1 MSTGS
6 LDRVVRRPR
15 IFARFVD
22 SEALLGV
29 IGKPISAIIVRGESP
44 AAAPTTFARPF
55 HLRGVGMLR
64 GSDSLFARAAT
75 PLAGA
80 VAALVVASCVGLA
93 ADEAKSAEGSSRVSF
108 NTEIRPIFAKHCV
121 GCHGGVKEASG
132 LSFIYRET
140 ALAEAESGIAAILPG
155 NAADSQLIERV
166 TDRDPDSRMPPGDH
180 GPALEPEQI
189 ELLRRWIDQGAEWE
203 QHWSFTPPRDHQPPK
218 VKQENWPRDPLDQFV
233 LARLETAG
241 LAPAPDAARAEW
253 LRRVSL
259 DLIGL
264 PPTAEEFAEFELDN
278 RPDAF
283 QRVVARLL
291 ASPRYGER
299 WASMWLDLAR
309 YADTVGFEKDPHR
322 DIWPYRDWLIRALN
336 DDMPFDEFT
345 VRQLAGDL
353 LPGATLDDRLATAFH
368 RNTQMNTEGGT
379 DDEEYRLAAVLD
391 RVSTTWQVWQ
401 ASTFRCTQ
409 CHSHPYDPFRHE
421 EYYKF
426 VAFFN
431 TSRDADVNSDEPLLA
446 IPDDAAK
453 WAEAER
459 LDRHIA
465 EFERELFELQSPLA
479 GDSARWQAL
488 PAIAASATGNATMA
502 IRREPEA
509 GVAVSEVRA
518 EGTITAGSTFT
529 VDLNLAGVDR
539 LTAVRID
546 ALPKDPAQALK
557 IPEDGFVLSQ
567 LTGELVDAAG
577 AAAGEVR
584 FVAAFCDEPTPLFDP
599 EESLREG
606 ADGWGDY
613 TRMSRRRFAV
623 FILDRAIEIPP
634 GTRLRLSMR
643 FGQADSGGGAL
654 AIERGRFAAS
664 SSDDWI
670 PFANDSRYARLKR
683 QLAELRNARAA
694 IAGVAVPIMAEQP
707 AAFAR
712 QTQVFARGN
721 WLDRE
726 TVVTPGVPEVMP
738 PLPAGAPADR
748 LAMARWLAS
757 PENPLT
763 ARVMVN
769 RLWQELF
776 GIGIVETAEDF
787 GTSGELP
794 SHPELL
800 DHLALRFQDEH
811 GWSVKR
817 MLRDIVLS
825 SAYRQGGVATSE
837 KLALDP
843 RNRLIARGPR
853 TRLSA
858 EMVRDQALA
867 LSGRLSEKMYGK
879 PVMPPQPEG
888 VWRSVYNGESW
899 ITAEGEDRYRRA
911 VYTYWK
917 RTSGYPALATFD
929 MPSRDVC
936 VVRRIATNTP
946 LQALATLND
955 EAFVELARAF
965 AERMQVAGNSPAE
978 QIAAGYRLA
987 TGQTLHTVKLR
998 RLLQLYEEAAAA
1010 FDADPAAAKPLAA
1023 ERDAYA
1029 LTIVANAMLN
1039 LDDLMTK

>member
-1 MSTGS
+1 MPND
-6 LDRVVRRPR
+6 L
-15 IFARFVD
+15 A
-22 SEALLGV
+22 
-29 IGKPISAIIVRGESP
+29 
-44 AAAPTTFARPF
+44 
-55 HLRGVGMLR
+55 
-64 GSDSLFARAAT
+64 SLFALTSSR
-75 PLAGA
+75 LAGTL
-80 VAALVVASCVGLA
+80 AALVVASCFGVTNA
-93 ADEAKSAEGSSRVSF
+93 CADDAKSAESSPRVSF
-108 NTEIRPIFAKHCV
+108 NKEIRPIFAKHCV

-132 LSFIYRET
+132 LSFIYRES
-140 ALAEAESGIAAILPG
+140 ALAEAESGLAAIIAG
-155 NAADSQLIERV
+155 NATDSNLMARI
-166 TDRDPDSRMPPGDH
+166 TDPDPESRMPPGDH
-180 GPALEPEQI
+180 GPALDPQQI
-189 ELLRRWIDQGAEWE
+189 DALKRWIDQGAEWE
-203 QHWSFTPPRDHQPPK
+203 EHWSFVPPQSHPLPAVART
-218 VKQENWPRDPLDQFV
+218 NWPRDPLDQFV
-233 LARLETAG
+233 LARIEAAG

-264 PPTAEEFAEFELDN
+264 PPTAAEFAEFELDN
-278 RPDAF
+278 RPDAYE
-283 QRVVARLL
+283 RVVARLL

-322 DIWPYRDWLIRALN
+322 DIWPYRDWLIRTLN

-353 LPGATLDDRLATAFH
+353 LPNATLDDRLATAFH

-431 TSRDADVNSDEPLLA
+431 TSRDADLNGDEPLLK
-446 IPDDAAK
+446 IPQEAGK
-453 WAEAER
+453 WAEAEQ
-459 LDRHIA
+459 LDEHVR
-465 EFERELFELQSPLA
+465 ELERQLFELQSPLTR
-479 GDSARWQAL
+479 DPARWQAL
-488 PAIAASATGNATMA
+488 PAVAASATGNATMTIQNVAENGEA
-502 IRREPEA
+502 I
-509 GVAVSEVRA
+509 SEVRA

-529 VDLNLAGVDR
+529 IDLDLAGLER

-567 LTGELVDAAG
+567 LKGELLDAAG
-577 AAAGEVR
+577 AVVGEVP
-584 FVAAFCDEPTPLFDP
+584 FAAAFCDEPAPLFDP
-599 EESLREG
+599 QESLREG
-606 ADGWGDY
+606 LEGWGDY

-623 FILDRAIEIPP
+623 FVPARAVEVPS
-634 GTRLRLSMR
+634 GARLRLSMN
-643 FGQADSGGGAL
+643 FGHGDTGGGAL
-654 AIERGRFAAS
+654 VIERGRFAAS

-670 PFANDSRYARLKR
+670 PFANDSRYAQLKL
-683 QLAELRNARAA
+683 QLTELKKARAE
-694 IAGVAVPIMAEQP
+694 IAAVAVPIMAEQP
-707 AAFAR
+707 AEFAR

-726 TVVTPGVPEVMP
+726 TAVTPGVPEVMP
-738 PLPAGAPADR
+738 PLPGGAPVDR

-800 DHLALRFQDEH
+800 DHLALRFQGEH

-825 SAYRQGGVATSE
+825 SAYRQAGVATSD

-843 RNRLIARGPR
+843 RNRLVARGPR
-853 TRLSA
+853 TRLTA
-858 EMVRDQALA
+858 EMVRDQALT
-867 LSGRLSEKMYGK
+867 LSGKLSEKMYGK
-879 PVMPPQPEG
+879 PVMPPQPDG
-888 VWRSVYNGESW
+888 VWRSAYNGESW

-955 EAFVELARAF
+955 AAYVELAQGF
-965 AERMQVAGNSPAE
+965 ASRMAAAADNPAA

-987 TGQTLHTVKLR
+987 TGQALHAAKLR
-998 RLLQLYEEAAAA
+998 RLLELYEAAAAA
-1010 FDADPAAAKPLAA
+1010 FDADPAAAQPLAA
-1023 ERDAYA
+1023 DRATYA
-1029 LTIVANAMLN
+1029 LAIVANAMLN
-1039 LDDLMTK
+1039 LDDLLTK

>member
-1 MSTGS
+1 MPPGCTPFSDLAS
-6 LDRVVRRPR
+6 LR
-15 IFARFVD
+15 IAGAWAAFVL
-22 SEALLGV
+22 AGLLGAANCCAEEADAAV
-29 IGKPISAIIVRGESP
+29 GSP
-44 AAAPTTFARPF
+44 
-55 HLRGVGMLR
+55 
-64 GSDSLFARAAT
+64 
-75 PLAGA
+75 
-80 VAALVVASCVGLA
+80 
-93 ADEAKSAEGSSRVSF
+93 RVSF
-108 NTEIRPIFAKHCV
+108 NDDIRPIFAKHCV
-121 GCHGGVKEASG
+121 GCHGGVKQASG

-140 ALAEAESGIAAILPG
+140 ALAEADSGLAAIVPG
-155 NAADSQLIERV
+155 HAADSYLMDRV
-166 TDRDPDSRMPPGDH
+166 TDPDPESRMPPGDH
-180 GPALEPEQI
+180 GAALTAEQI
-189 ELLRRWIDQGAEWE
+189 ELLKRWIDQGAEWE
-203 QHWSFTPPRDHQPPK
+203 QHWSFVAPHASPAPEVERKD
-218 VKQENWPRDPLDQFV
+218 WPRDPLDQYV
-233 LARLETAG
+233 LARIEAAG
-241 LAPAPDAARAEW
+241 LAPTPDATRAEW
-253 LRRVSL
+253 LRRATL
-259 DLIGL
+259 DLIGV

-278 RPDAF
+278 RADAYE
-283 QRVVARLL
+283 RVVARLL

-336 DDMPFDEFT
+336 ADMPFDEFT

-353 LPGATLDDRLATAFH
+353 LPSASLDDRLATAFH

-409 CHSHPYDPFRHE
+409 CHSHPYDPFTHE

-431 TSRDADVNSDEPLLA
+431 TSRDADINSDAPLLN
-446 IPDDAAK
+446 IPEDAAK
-453 WAEAER
+453 WAEAEQ
-459 LDRHIA
+459 LDKRIA
-465 EFERELFELQSPLA
+465 AVQRELFELQSPLA
-479 GDSARWQAL
+479 ADAARWRAL
-488 PAIAASATGNATMA
+488 SAVAASATGNATMA
-502 IRREPEA
+502 IRNDSED
-509 GVAVSEVRA
+509 GVAVSEVLA
-518 EGTITAGSTFT
+518 QGTITTGSTFT
-529 VDLNLAGVDR
+529 VELDLAGLER
-539 LTAVRID
+539 LTALRID
-546 ALPKDPAQALK
+546 ALPKDLAQALK

-567 LTGELVDAAG
+567 LKGELVDAAG
-577 AAAGEVR
+577 VATGDVP
-584 FVAAFCDEPTPLFDP
+584 FTAAFCDEPTPLFNP
-599 EESLREG
+599 EESLRDG

-623 FILDRAIEIPP
+623 FIPKQAVEIPS
-634 GTRLRLSMR
+634 GARLRLSLN

-670 PFANDSRYARLKR
+670 PFANDSRYATLKR
-683 QLAELRNARAA
+683 ELAVLKKARGE
-694 IAGVAVPIMAEQP
+694 IAGVAVPVMAEQP
-707 AAFAR
+707 AEFAR
-712 QTQVFARGN
+712 QTQIFGRGN

-726 TVVTPGVPEVMP
+726 AVVTPGVPEVMP
-738 PLPAGAPADR
+738 PLAEGVPVDR

-757 PENPLT
+757 SENPLT

-800 DHLALRFQDEH
+800 DHLALRFQSEH

-817 MLRDIVLS
+817 MLRDLVLS
-825 SAYRQGGVATSE
+825 SAYRQAGVATSE

-843 RNRLIARGPR
+843 RNRLVARGPR

-867 LSGRLSEKMYGK
+867 LSGKLSEKMYGK
-879 PVMPPQPEG
+879 PVMPPQPDG
-888 VWRSVYNGESW
+888 VWRSAYNGESW
-899 ITAEGEDRYRRA
+899 ITAEGEDRFRRA

-929 MPSRDVC
+929 MPSRDIC

-955 EAFVELARAF
+955 AAYVELAQGF
-965 AERMQVAGNSPAE
+965 AARMAAAADNPAE

-987 TGQTLHTVKLR
+987 TGQSLHAAKLE
-998 RLLQLYEEAAAA
+998 RLVQLYEEAAAA
-1010 FDADPAAAKPLAA
+1010 FDADPEAAKPLAA
-1023 ERDAYA
+1023 DRQAYA
-1029 LTIVANAMLN
+1029 LAIVANAMLN
-1039 LDDLMTK
+1039 LDDLLTK